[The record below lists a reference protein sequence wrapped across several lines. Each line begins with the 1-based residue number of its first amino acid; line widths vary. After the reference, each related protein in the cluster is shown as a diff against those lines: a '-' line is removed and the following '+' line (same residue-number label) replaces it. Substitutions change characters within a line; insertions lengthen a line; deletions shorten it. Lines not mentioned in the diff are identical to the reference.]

1 MIEQDARARILSS
14 ARAVLAMKRT
24 QATVDDFSRAAG
36 VSKTSFYRAFAS
48 RAALLRT
55 LGVSPAPARRE
66 RILRVALELVGAK
79 GLAALSMD
87 ELADRAGVSRAT
99 LYRLYAGK
107 PALFTALV
115 HTYTPLDPVIGV
127 LRDREGDPP
136 EVVMP
141 EVALTIYR
149 IVATGEEDRTGLMRT
164 MFSEVTTLAPDA
176 EEATRDAIVNV
187 VGALAGY
194 ILAQMSAGKLR
205 QMHPLLAMQ
214 SFVGPIFFHL
224 MTRRAAERVL
234 GVHMDE
240 EQAITELAQTWLRGM
255 RGQEKSE
262 EGSEE

>member
-1 MIEQDARARILSS
+1 MVDQDPRARILTS
-14 ARAVLAMKRT
+14 APAVLAMKRAR
-24 QATVDDFSRAAG
+24 ATVEDFVRAAG
-36 VSKTSFYRAFAS
+36 VSKTSFYRAFGS
-48 RAALLRT
+48 RAALLEA
-55 LGVSPAPARRE
+55 LGTSPTPGPRE
-66 RILRVALELVGAK
+66 RVLSVALDMVGAK

-99 LYRLYAGK
+99 LYRLFAGK

-115 HTYTPLDPVIGV
+115 HKYTPLDPVIGI
-127 LRDREGDPP
+127 LNDHQDDLP
-136 EVVMP
+136 ELVMP
-141 EVALTIYR
+141 EVALAIYR
-149 IVATGEEDRTGLMRT
+149 IVVTGEEDRTGLMRT

-194 ILAQMSAGKLR
+194 ILAQMSAGRLR

-224 MTRRAAERVL
+224 MTRRAAETVL
-234 GVHMDE
+234 GVRMDE

-255 RGQEKSE
+255 RIE
-262 EGSEE
+262 ERRAA